1 MTAPRTMFEKIWQ
14 RHVVVDRPDGYTLL
28 YVDRHLMH
36 DGSSPAYSRLKARG
50 MNLRRADRAAET
62 PDHYVKTDSRTK
74 DVPDPD
80 HRRLLN
86 DITTNCNEAG
96 VTLFDLGD
104 VRQGIIHVVGP
115 EQGLTQPGITLVCG
129 DSHTAT
135 HGALGA
141 LAFGIGASEVS
152 HVMATQTLWQ
162 RKPRRMRISV
172 EGSLSAGVTAKDVIL
187 AIIAKIGAAGA
198 TGHAIE

>member
-50 MNLRRADRAAET
+50 MGLRRADRAAAT

-86 DITTNCNEAG
+86 DITTNCKEAG
-96 VTLFDLGD
+96 VTL
-104 VRQGIIHVVGP
+104 
-115 EQGLTQPGITLVCG
+115 LTW
-129 DSHTAT
+129 AT
-135 HGALGA
+135 CAR
-141 LAFGIGASEVS
+141 ASS
-152 HVMATQTLWQ
+152 M
-162 RKPRRMRISV
+162 S
-172 EGSLSAGVTAKDVIL
+172 SAPSRA
-187 AIIAKIGAAGA
+187 
-198 TGHAIE
+198 